1 MNRKEIHLVQE
12 SFRELIKSIDEQL
25 KVPFLSDDESVYLT
39 GVLQGYQHGYELVRK
54 LK

>member
-1 MNRKEIHLVQE
+1 MKREQIHYVQE
-12 SFRELIKSIDEQL
+12 AFRELITSIEEQL
-25 KVPFLSDDESVYLT
+25 KTELLADDESVYLT